1 MASPDVAR
9 MSEEPVVV
17 RSRGWNL
24 IFAGLRAF
32 GALVCLLAATSGAGG
47 VAGEVGFALL
57 AAGTAVVAA
66 RGLRTGVYVWPAE
79 VVVRNTFRTY
89 HLPWGEIEE
98 VGPPSATTSIPCL
111 AQVTRWQAR
120 WPRRVL
126 VALPAA
132 ARANGVPH
140 PRCPPGCPRVN

>member
-57 AAGTAVVAA
+57 AAGTAAVAA

-89 HLPWGEIEE
+89 HLPWDEIEE
-98 VGPPSATTSIPCL
+98 VGPP
-111 AQVTRWQAR
+111 
-120 WPRRVL
+120 PRRRRFRVSL
-126 VALPAA
+126 RSRGGKHVGLDGCWSPSQRQLERMASLIRDARPAA
-132 ARANGVPH
+132 HG
-140 PRCPPGCPRVN
+140 